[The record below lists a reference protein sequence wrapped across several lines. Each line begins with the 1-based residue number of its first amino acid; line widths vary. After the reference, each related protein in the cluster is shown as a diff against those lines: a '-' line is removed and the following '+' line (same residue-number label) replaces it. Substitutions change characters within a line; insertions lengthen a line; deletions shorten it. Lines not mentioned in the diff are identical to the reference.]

1 MEPIIGYDQSQQ
13 WVLNSILALITLGI
27 ALELR
32 VADFIAVLR
41 QPRAILVGAI
51 TQLFLLPALTWVL
64 ISLVPMHPG
73 IALGLLMAACCP
85 GGGMS
90 NFFTSL
96 ARGNVALSVSM
107 TAISSSIAMLMLPI
121 NFLFWAS
128 LNAETNA
135 LLRAFDIDR
144 GEFILNLLM
153 ILLVPLL
160 AGLFIRQHWAGFAQG
175 LMKPLRVFSLL
186 ALITFVL
193 AGLGGNLQLFNLVM
207 APVLLLVTVHNG
219 MALGC
224 GYLMSTIGGLTP
236 FDRRAI
242 TLEVGIQ
249 NNGLGL
255 AIIFAFFD
263 GNGHM
268 ALVAAWWGIWHL
280 VSGSLVAWLFSRKPL
295 EPI

>member
-13 WVLNSILALITLGI
+13 WLLNSILALITLGI

-41 QPRAILVGAI
+41 QPRAIFVGALA
-51 TQLFLLPALTWVL
+51 QLLVLPAATWVL

-96 ARGNVALSVSM
+96 AKGNVALSVSM

-128 LNAETNA
+128 INSDTSE

-153 ILLVPLL
+153 ILLIPLL
-160 AGLFIRQHWAGFAQG
+160 VGLMVRHFWAGFAHG
-175 LMKPLRVFSLL
+175 LMKPLRVFSLM
-186 ALITFVL
+186 ALLTFVL
-193 AGLGGNLQLFNLVM
+193 AGIGGNLQLFSVVM
-207 APVLLLVTVHNG
+207 APVLLLVTLHNA
-219 MALGC
+219 MALGI
-224 GYLMSTIGGLTP
+224 GYLVSRAGGLSVV
-236 FDRRAI
+236 DRRAI

-268 ALVAAWWGIWHL
+268 ALVAAWWGVWHL
-280 VSGSLVAWLFSRKPL
+280 VSGAILAWLFSRRPL
-295 EPI
+295 Q

>member
-13 WVLNSILALITLGI
+13 WVLNAILALITLGI

-41 QPRAILVGAI
+41 QPRAIVAGALA
-51 TQLFLLPALTWVL
+51 QLLFLPAATWVL
-64 ISLVPMHPG
+64 ISLIPMHPG

-96 ARGNVALSVSM
+96 AKGNVALSVSM
-107 TAISSSIAMLMLPI
+107 TAISSSIAMLMLPL
-121 NFLFWAS
+121 NFLFWAGINS
-128 LNAETNA
+128 DTSE

-144 GEFILNLLM
+144 GEFILNLLL
-153 ILLVPLL
+153 ILLIPLL
-160 AGLFIRQHWAGFAQG
+160 VGLLIRHFWAGFAQG
-175 LMKPLRVFSLL
+175 LMKPLRIFSLL
-186 ALITFVL
+186 ALVTFVL
-193 AGLGGNLQLFNLVM
+193 AGVGGNLQLFNAVM
-207 APVLLLVTVHNG
+207 APVLLLVTFHNA
-219 MALGC
+219 MALAI
-224 GYLMSTIGGLTP
+224 GYLMSTLARLRAY
-236 FDRRAI
+236 DRRAI

-280 VSGSLVAWLFSRKPL
+280 VSGSVVVWRFSRTPL
-295 EPI
+295 A